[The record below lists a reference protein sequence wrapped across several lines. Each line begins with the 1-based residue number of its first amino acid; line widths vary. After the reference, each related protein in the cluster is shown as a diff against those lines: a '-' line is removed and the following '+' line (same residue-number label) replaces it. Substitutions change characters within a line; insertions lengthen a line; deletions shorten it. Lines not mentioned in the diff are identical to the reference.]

1 MNDDAIKALKQENKI
16 RNRHPYWVYESVQ
29 MIPDLMQEC
38 LGSITKKNI
47 EKIASEIQKRDISN
61 LVFLGRGSS
70 YFLTLALRYLYAE
83 LTDFPVSSF
92 VTNIFEEYPI
102 KQINKHTAVFFHSTS
117 GNSEGDRQVVE
128 FVKKS
133 GAYTIGVTDIPTS
146 ILAQAVDDVFL
157 GPGGAKIELP
167 ATRTYATA
175 LFRMSLL
182 AVVLAKKISSDG
194 MAEKYER
201 ILQAMPD
208 MLRHLMPENER
219 NIKNEIDE
227 IKDCNAFFVLGY
239 GPNLS
244 TADET
249 ALALSQCAGVP
260 ATSFELENFIHG
272 PSQTLTKEMGV
283 VAIASEGPLQER
295 MLRMTMA
302 CKRIGAK
309 TIVLLPQQM
318 EKLPYADI
326 EIYLPNQIPDM
337 LSPILYMIPMWQ
349 MAYQFALFGKG
360 GHPDRL
366 SMDKPEFKAG
376 FEYIMKKD
384 KWVS

>member
-1 MNDDAIKALKQENKI
+1 MNEDAINALKQEDKV
-16 RNRHPYWVYESVQ
+16 RSKHPYWVYESVQ

-38 LGSITKKNI
+38 LGSIAKQNI
-47 EKIASEIQKRDISN
+47 EKITSEFQKRDISN

-70 YFLTLALRYLYAE
+70 YFLTLALRYLFAE

-92 VTNIFEEYPI
+92 VTNIFKEYPI

-128 FVKKS
+128 FAKKF

-175 LFRMSLL
+175 IFRMSLL
-182 AVVLAKKISSDG
+182 AISLARKNHENGLI
-194 MAEKYER
+194 AQYEKN
-201 ILQAMPD
+201 LQAMPN
-208 MLRHLMPENER
+208 MLRRLLPEHENT
-219 NIKNEIDE
+219 IKNEIE
-227 IKDCNAFFVLGY
+227 KIKDCSAFFVLGY

-249 ALALSQCAGVP
+249 ALAFSQCAGVP

-283 VAIASEGPLQER
+283 VAIASQGPLQER
-295 MLRMTMA
+295 MLRMSMA

-309 TIVLLPQQM
+309 TIVLLPDQN

-326 EIYLPNQIPDM
+326 EIRLPNQIPDM
-337 LSPILYMIPMWQ
+337 LSPILYMVPMWQ

-384 KWVS
+384 KWIS